1 MDGVTI
7 MTTRTTHSVEHSSG
21 RRDAEARQYS
31 VYYAIGMVL
40 FLPYVVATRLL
51 PRTARSRALG
61 SGTGDGSILQQ
72 TRAEVHNVL
81 AFVFMA

>member
-1 MDGVTI
+1 M
-7 MTTRTTHSVEHSSG
+7 MTTRTIDSVEHSSG
-21 RRDAEARQYS
+21 RKDADARQYS
-31 VYYAIGMVL
+31 VYYAIGMAL

-51 PRTARSRALG
+51 PRTAQRRVLG
-61 SGTGDGSILQQ
+61 SGSSECSILQQ